1 MLKIL
6 RNYRTKL
13 LISIIISVISFS
25 LIGCKFKDNFI
36 NKSTTDILTENPKI
50 DEDYEEAEETIKNYY
65 KYYNDKN

>member
-25 LIGCKFKDNFI
+25 LIGCKSKDDFI

>member
-25 LIGCKFKDNFI
+25 LIGCKSKDNFI